1 MNDEASGSTAGDTL
15 VLCYHT
21 VDPVW
26 DSVLAVEPDMFTRQI
41 ARLLDDG
48 YESVG
53 FTEAVESRGDGRKLL
68 AVTFD
73 DGYESTY
80 VHARPI
86 LRELGAVGTV
96 FVVADYMTSRRP
108 FAWAGVDH
116 LAVGP
121 QGSCLTPL
129 SWDQLG
135 ELIDDGWEV
144 GSHTLTHKML
154 PMVDLE
160 VVETE
165 LARSRA
171 EITARLGTDCVAIA
185 YPYGEVDPRVIEL
198 ARVAGYRTGAGLHAV
213 DPRPEPLN
221 WPRTSIYPAD
231 VPWRFHLKVSPRLAR
246 LRARVPAAS
255 S

>member
-1 MNDEASGSTAGDTL
+1 MTEEGPETAAGDTL

-21 VDPVW
+21 VDPAW
-26 DSVLAVEPDMFTRQI
+26 DSILAVEPDMFARQI
-41 ARLLDDG
+41 AGLLDEG

-53 FTEAVESRGDGRKLL
+53 FTEAVESRGDGRRLL

-73 DGYESTY
+73 DGYESTW
-80 VHARPI
+80 VHAGPI
-86 LRELGAVGTV
+86 LRDLGAVGTL
-96 FVVADYMTSRRP
+96 FVVTDYISSGRP

-121 QGSCLTPL
+121 QGGCLTPL
-129 SWDQLG
+129 SWDHLG
-135 ELIDDGWEV
+135 TLIDDGWEI

-165 LARSRA
+165 LAQSRL
-171 EITARLGTDCVAIA
+171 EITARLGTDCVSVA
-185 YPYGEVDPRVIEL
+185 YPYGEVDPRVVEL
-198 ARVAGYRTGAGLHAV
+198 ARLAGYRTGAGLHTV

-231 VPWRFHLKVSPRLAR
+231 APWRFRLKVSPRLAR
-246 LRARVPAAS
+246 LRARVAAAS
-255 S
+255 N